1 MFAWRV
7 GEEATSSSS
16 RHLLGDISFL
26 GGLSMAAMEI
36 VASFFL
42 RWFLTSYSFIV
53 SVVCLG
59 ILISPVF
66 QSIDGLYS
74 LNQGSP
80 KIMSEDPILQMRS
93 RSRHSRPLIFV

>member
-7 GEEATSSSS
+7 GEEVSCSSS
-16 RHLLGDISFL
+16 RRLLGDISFL
-26 GGLSMAAMEI
+26 GGLSMAMIEI
-36 VASFFL
+36 VGSFFL
-42 RWFLTSYSFIV
+42 LWFLRGFSFIV

-66 QSIDGLYS
+66 QLIDGLYS

-80 KIMSEDPILQMRS
+80 KIMSEDPILQMKS